1 MMEYISLFTAVYKFD
16 TLLPQDLLSE
26 ALADEEDA
34 IRRIMQENLNR
45 LQANMVYEIS
55 AETLQLSVELLSKT
69 PREDAPI

>member
-1 MMEYISLFTAVYKFD
+1 MTEYISLFTAVYKCN